1 MQNMIHQDE
10 QQQVV
15 QKVKMNLIII
25 VNEICILKIEILMM
39 IYLLYEKKK
48 HLNQLKVHDIKNDR

>member
-25 VNEICILKIEILMM
+25 VNEPYIIKIGILMM
-39 IYLLYEKKK
+39 IYLLYGKKK
-48 HLNQLKVHDIKNDR
+48 HLNQLKVYDIKNDR